1 MPRKV
6 NIELEYKLKLQSAD
20 IKKQA
25 ALEAVE
31 VAYKQRIAKIEAW
44 KVAQTT
50 ILEDAKN
57 RPRLSKQEREIQEAK
72 ERQKQMLEE
81 GHKKHEERKK
91 ALAEGR
97 VPEPTPREKERA
109 SIFDAIA
116 TLNEESE
123 TEEKQDDM
131 WDTSDMTPEN
141 RVRYLRSI
149 LADGNIPPEGYDLPE
164 ELKGEKSKKSSPFQK
179 SEKPAEEA
187 KPIVQPLSLSQK
199 SEREEKSEN
208 LSPEVP
214 PPSKPKKGIK
224 IARSLIKT
232 IGSGVSTYQQPLDD

>member
-6 NIELEYKLKLQSAD
+6 NIELEYKLKLQSAN

-31 VAYKQRIAKIEAW
+31 VAYKQRLAKIEAW

-50 ILEDAKN
+50 LLEDAKN
-57 RPRLSKQEREIQEAK
+57 RPRLSKEEREIQEAK

-91 ALAEGR
+91 AIAEGKT
-97 VPEPTPREKERA
+97 PEPTPREKERA
-109 SIFDAIA
+109 SVFDAFA
-116 TLNEESE
+116 SLAEESE
-123 TEEKQDDM
+123 TEEKQEDM

-149 LADGNIPPEGYDLPE
+149 IADGNIPPEGYDLPE
-164 ELKGEKSKKSSPFQK
+164 ELRGEKSKKFPPFQK

-187 KPIVQPLSLSQK
+187 KPIVQPLPLSQK
-199 SEREEKSEN
+199 SEREEKSET
-208 LSPEVP
+208 LSPQVP

-224 IARSLIKT
+224 IARSLVKE
-232 IGSGVSTYQQPLDD
+232 IGKGVALYQQPLDE